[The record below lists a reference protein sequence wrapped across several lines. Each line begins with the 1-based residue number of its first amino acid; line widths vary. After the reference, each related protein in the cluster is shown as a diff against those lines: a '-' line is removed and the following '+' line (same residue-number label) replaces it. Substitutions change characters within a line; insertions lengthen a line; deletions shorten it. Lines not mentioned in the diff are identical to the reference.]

1 MRQIPLRHWALAL
14 LVTCPLT
21 SALAQK
27 GKPAPTPSAK
37 ANPAASKPLV
47 ILFETYWDEQ
57 AKLFPLG
64 ATAEGDN
71 RYNDL
76 LPNNQTRAFRQQ
88 EQQFYQRYLTQL
100 NKIERSKLSATD
112 ALNYDVFRY
121 ELETSMA
128 GFKQITWMLPFDQ
141 TSGLPQTMAQF
152 GSGKG
157 AQPFNTTK
165 DYDNWLSRV
174 HSFTAWTD
182 SAIGNFRQ
190 GMARGVVLPRA
201 LVVKMIPQLEALA
214 AADPTK
220 SVFYG
225 PITKLPDTIPAADK
239 ERLTT
244 AYQRAISTELVP
256 AYQKLSAFLKTE
268 YLPKARTTTGFA
280 DLPGGP
286 EAYRY
291 AVKYATTTDKTPE
304 EIYQTGLREVKRL
317 RTEME
322 RVKQQVGFQ
331 GDLPAFFA
339 YMKNDPKFRPYKTPQ
354 EVLAGFEAI
363 HQRMEPNLKKLFGRV
378 PKTPFEVRQTEAYRA
393 ASASAQYFAGSPDG
407 KRPGIFYVPILDATQ
422 YNVTALP
429 PMEDVFLHEAIPGH
443 HYQISLQNE
452 NTSLPKFRR
461 FGGYSAFS
469 EGWALYCE
477 SLGKELGLYT
487 DPYQY
492 VGSLGGEMHR
502 AIRLVVDVGMHARG
516 MTREQAIQYMLEN
529 EVISEQLATAEIERY
544 MARPGQALSYKT
556 GQLKIRELRAR
567 YEKQLGKKFDLRA
580 FHDELLAGGSMPLAI
595 LEKHMDAWAAQQ
607 R

>member
-1 MRQIPLRHWALAL
+1 MKNILLPALTAGVL
-14 LVTCPLT
+14 LAAYSSTP
-21 SALAQK
+21 ALAQK
-27 GKPAPTPSAK
+27 SKPATKPAAVKSQPA
-37 ANPAASKPLV
+37 AASKPLAS
-47 ILFETYWDEQ
+47 LWDEQ

-100 NKIERSKLSATD
+100 NKIERGKLSAND

-121 ELETSMA
+121 ELETSLA

-157 AQPFNTTK
+157 AQPFNTAK
-165 DYDNWLSRV
+165 DYDNWLDRV

-190 GMARGVVLPRA
+190 GMARGVVLPKA

-225 PITKLPDTIPAADK
+225 PITKLPDTLPAADK

-304 EIYQTGLREVKRL
+304 EIYQTGLSEVKRL

-407 KRPGIFYVPILDATQ
+407 SRPGIFYVPILDATQ

-516 MTREQAIQYMLEN
+516 MTREQAIQYMLDN

-544 MARPGQALSYKT
+544 MAHPGQALSYKT